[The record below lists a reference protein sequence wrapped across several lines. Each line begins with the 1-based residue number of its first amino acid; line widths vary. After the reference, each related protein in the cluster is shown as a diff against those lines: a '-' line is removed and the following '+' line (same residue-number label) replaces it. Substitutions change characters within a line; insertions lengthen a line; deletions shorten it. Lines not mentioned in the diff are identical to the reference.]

1 MQVLDEDRLRHIGHI
16 RCIGLKRPR
25 GWALVN
31 GNRLAARPF
40 APLLPLLPRWRGKM
54 ALRKLSGRGG
64 WCWCARIAGDAMN
77 PCDAPHGDCTG
88 NKAASKN
95 DQPPSH

>member
-1 MQVLDEDRLRHIGHI
+1 MQMLDENRLRHIGHI
-16 RCIGLKRPR
+16 RGIGLKRHR
-25 GWALVN
+25 GRSLVN
-31 GNRLAARPF
+31 GNRPAARPF
-40 APLLPLLPRWRGKM
+40 AAMFSLLLSRTRRM

-64 WCWCARIAGDAMN
+64 WCWYARIAGDAMN

-95 DQPPSH
+95 DQPPS